1 MLRAAIVGLGWWGR
15 NLVGAVQGKTG
26 DIGFTV
32 GCTRS
37 PDKAAQFC
45 REHSIRLVDDYAA
58 ILADSE
64 VDAVVIAT
72 PPSEHGRQARLAADA
87 GKHVFV
93 EKPFTLTARSANE
106 VLATAAAKGVVVAA
120 GFNRRFHPSMTELRT
135 RIRDGRLGI
144 IEGCLF
150 EHTAPGG
157 ANIRPDEWRADQG
170 ETPAGA
176 MTGIGIHIVD
186 GLIDLFGP
194 IREVHCIVT
203 RRVAPLVDDTT
214 AVLVKHRNGVSGV
227 FFCSFVTVPSYRL
240 AVYGSKGF
248 AEIARP
254 TQDEF
259 RFAPL
264 PDPNEGHL
272 AASDVEVIVTPGFDT
287 LQAELREFAA
297 AIRERR
303 PYPIPADEILHGVE
317 VFEAIAASARSG
329 QPVTLT

>member
-58 ILADSE
+58 IPAHSE

-72 PPSEHGRQARLAADA
+72 PPSEHSRQARLAADA

-170 ETPAGA
+170 GDAGRRDDRHRHPHRRRPDRPVRPHPRGA
-176 MTGIGIHIVD
+176 LHRHAAGGAAGGRYD
-186 GLIDLFGP
+186 GGAGEAP
-194 IREVHCIVT
+194 QRCI
-203 RRVAPLVDDTT
+203 RRVLLLVRDG
-214 AVLVKHRNGVSGV
+214 AELSSRG
-227 FFCSFVTVPSYRL
+227 L
-240 AVYGSKGF
+240 WIQGF

-254 TQDEF
+254 NEDEF
-259 RFAPL
+259 RFSPP